1 MLDIAPLARA
11 FSTILVIA
19 VAATAALA
27 PGTADAGPPPNFKLQ
42 DLDGNWVTL
51 SEELGDDVVY
61 VTFWATWCVP
71 CRREMPYLQA
81 LHEELGDKGL
91 TIIGVNTDPPSTT
104 SKIKPY
110 LKRYKISYTMVL
122 DPDNNVLD
130 KYNPTRELPYAVLID
145 RDGNVAEIFPGYRKG
160 DEAILRDKVIE
171 LLGEGSDVNGK
182 AAAGETD

>member
-1 MLDIAPLARA
+1 MFDISPLTRA
-11 FSTILVIA
+11 FSAILV
-19 VAATAALA
+19 VSFMTAALGSPAVAEAGA
-27 PGTADAGPPPNFKLQ
+27 PPDFKLQ

-51 SEELGDDVVY
+51 SEQLGDDVVY

-81 LHEELGDKGL
+81 LFEELGDKGL

-110 LKRYKISYTMVL
+110 IKRYKISYSMVL

-145 RDGNVAEIFPGYRKG
+145 RTGNVAEIFPGYRKG

-171 LLGEGSDVNGK
+171 LLGEGSGEDGK

>member
-1 MLDIAPLARA
+1 MSCMTADRGIV
-11 FSTILVIA
+11 TLVLGI
-19 VAATAALA
+19 VIVVLALA
-27 PGTADAGPPPNFKLQ
+27 GSADAGPPPDFRLK

-51 SEELGDDVVY
+51 SDQTGSDVVY

-81 LHEELGDKGL
+81 LHEDLGDKGL
-91 TIIGVNTDPPSTT
+91 RIISVNTDPPATA

-110 LKRYKISYTMVL
+110 IKRYNITYTLVL

-145 RDGNVAEIFPGYRKG
+145 RSGNVREVFPGYRKG
-160 DEAILRDKVIE
+160 DEVLLREKILA
-171 LLGEGSDVNGK
+171 LLDDAPEGEE
-182 AAAGETD
+182 ATGEDE

>member
-1 MLDIAPLARA
+1 MLDIAPLTRA
-11 FSTILVIA
+11 FSTILIVAIA
-19 VAATAALA
+19 AAAVFT
-27 PGTADAGPPPNFKLQ
+27 PGTADAGSPPDFRLQ

-51 SEELGDDVVY
+51 SEQLGDDVVY

-81 LHEELGDKGL
+81 LHEEFGDEGL
-91 TIIGVNTDPPSTT
+91 TIISVNTDPPSTT

-110 LKRYKISYTMVL
+110 IKRYKISYTTVL

-160 DEAILRDKVIE
+160 DEVILREKVIE
-171 LLGEGSDVNGK
+171 LLDESSDVDGK